1 MIGALTLKGQIIV
14 GVIAATILITG
25 AGFGVHKLRSDAF
38 KAGVASEQAA
48 SRKALDKANE
58 ANAKKT
64 VELQASIDD
73 WSERYAKLSARR
85 QEREAVIVTQIEE
98 KLVTEQNCQITPELL
113 AIRNRLRTQ

>member
-58 ANAKKT
+58 ANAKVT
-64 VELQASIDD
+64 SGLRETMAAQA
-73 WSERYAKLSARR
+73 ARIALLNDQR
-85 QEREAVIVTQIEE
+85 KGREQVIVTRVEE
-98 KLVTEQNCQITPELL
+98 ALPAQPNCEITPEIVALRNQ
-113 AIRNRLRTQ
+113 IRNQ